1 MTINA
6 NEVRSDEDWTS
17 IEFDDVANSNYFLLF
32 EDSVECPDEKESG
45 NYGSR
50 RLRRLGRSRKRV
62 FFKRMHMRRRA
73 RRRQASEA

>member
-62 FFKRMHMRRRA
+62 FFEENALEKK
-73 RRRQASEA
+73 S